1 MYRRLFRN
9 GALVRALL
17 SFGAAYTAEW
27 AFTVAISLV
36 AYADGGA
43 VAVGLVGLL
52 RLVPAALLAPVVS
65 TYADRLPRERVL
77 FVSSAV
83 RGLATVLTAPILIA
97 GGPTWIVYALA
108 IVSTIAF
115 TPYRASHSALMPLLC
130 RAPAELTSI
139 NVVRAAC
146 STRSA
151 WSSGLSWPRCS

>member
-52 RLVPAALLAPVVS
+52 RLVPAALLAPAVS
-65 TYADRLPRERVL
+65 TYADRLPREKVL

-115 TPYRASHSALMPLLC
+115 TPYRAPSGPIALMLNTFPD
-130 RAPAELTSI
+130 RLTPF
-139 NVVRAAC
+139 
-146 STRSA
+146 T
-151 WSSGLSWPRCS
+151 SSFWPSGVIAFTS